1 MTPEEEISHI
11 IARQT
16 QAWRRSDAAAF
27 AADCAEDMTF
37 TNIRGETLFGK
48 QAFEQKH
55 ASIFA
60 SIFAGSTLEITL
72 SRLHFPAPNVA
83 VVDMDCRLSGY
94 KALPPGV
101 APQPDGCLHTR
112 LLQVLVRAETDWRI
126 VAYHNVDV
134 KPGVLQ

>member
-1 MTPEEEISHI
+1 MTPEEEISQI

-16 QAWRRSDAAAF
+16 QAWGRADAAAF

-37 TNIRGETLFGK
+37 TNICGETLFGK

-55 ASIFA
+55 ASVF
-60 SIFAGSTLEITL
+60 STIFAGSALEMTL

-83 VVDMDCRLSGY
+83 VADMDCRLSGY

-101 APQPDGCLHTR
+101 APQPDACLRTR
-112 LLQVLVRAETDWRI
+112 LLEVLVRSESGWRVI
-126 VAYHNVDV
+126 AYHNVDV